1 MSCCSHLPENSNVT
15 PKTPNGCEECLKLG
29 DRWIHLR
36 LCATCGHVGCCDDS
50 KNKHAVNTFIQPII
64 PSSNPSN
71 LVKIGVGATLTSSFS
86 NPFQTH

>member
-36 LCATCGHVGCCDDS
+36 LCATCATWVLASWTQSARRGVSSCAMLVG
-50 KNKHAVNTFIQPII
+50 I
-64 PSSNPSN
+64 
-71 LVKIGVGATLTSSFS
+71 
-86 NPFQTH
+86 